1 MHAYLTSR
9 GMIHESYA
17 PLGEGQRG
25 FLDNP
30 TLVKLA
36 DRYHKTPAQLTLR
49 FLVQE
54 GIVVIP
60 KTLNPQHMVDNFNI
74 DDFTIELADI
84 RVLES
89 LDSRQSIDGWPA
101 AMQEGQY

>member
-25 FLDNP
+25 FLDNL

-74 DDFTIELADI
+74 GPPAS
-84 RVLES
+84 RPA
-89 LDSRQSIDGWPA
+89 SRQLTADYQGFLIPGYLPVQW
-101 AMQEGQY
+101 